1 MATPTP
7 KELTEAVDI
16 SISYANKILMS
27 EGEHSRT
34 PPRSLAILIYR
45 KTGWR
50 HDSIAGL
57 TEDQMAVFEQVDPW
71 SPSKAKAA

>member
-16 SISYANKILMS
+16 SMSYANKIVMT
-27 EGEHSRT
+27 EGEHKRT

-50 HDSIAGL
+50 HDSIADL
-57 TEDQMAVFEQVDPW
+57 TEAQMTVFEQVDPW
-71 SPSKAKAA
+71 TPKEAKAA

>member
-27 EGEHSRT
+27 DGDHRRI
-34 PPRSLAILIYR
+34 PPRSLAILIFR
-45 KTGWR
+45 RTGWR

-57 TEDQMAVFEQVDPW
+57 TEEQMMVFEQVDPW
-71 SPSKAKAA
+71 SPRSEAA